1 MTKQINKYLF
11 NLVSA
16 DLKELQRVLPH
27 YIDFSQKE
35 KQNPDYWQK
44 KVNATNNKI
53 APIHTN
59 LFKYGFFFCITL
71 STIMWKQVIELS
83 F

>member
-35 KQNPDYWQK
+35 KQNPDFWQE

-53 APIHTN
+53 DLA
-59 LFKYGFFFCITL
+59 KKTL
-71 STIMWKQVIELS
+71 EFLAGSVQNDR
-83 F
+83 

>member
-27 YIDFSQKE
+27 YIDFLQKE
-35 KQNPDYWQK
+35 KQNPDFWQK

-53 APIHTN
+53 DLA
-59 LFKYGFFFCITL
+59 KKTL
-71 STIMWKQVIELS
+71 EFLAGSV
-83 F
+83 

>member
-35 KQNPDYWQK
+35 KQNPDFWQK

-53 APIHTN
+53 DLA
-59 LFKYGFFFCITL
+59 KKTL
-71 STIMWKQVIELS
+71 ESLAGSV
-83 F
+83 

>member
-53 APIHTN
+53 DLA
-59 LFKYGFFFCITL
+59 KKTL
-71 STIMWKQVIELS
+71 EFLAGSA
-83 F
+83 

>member
-1 MTKQINKYLF
+1 MIKQINKYLF

-35 KQNPDYWQK
+35 KQNPDFWQK

-53 APIHTN
+53 DLA
-59 LFKYGFFFCITL
+59 KKTL
-71 STIMWKQVIELS
+71 EFLAGSVQNDR
-83 F
+83 

>member
-27 YIDFSQKE
+27 YVDFSQKE
-35 KQNPDYWQK
+35 KQNPEFWQK

-53 APIHTN
+53 DVA
-59 LFKYGFFFCITL
+59 KKTL
-71 STIMWKQVIELS
+71 EFLVSSV
-83 F
+83 

>member
-35 KQNPDYWQK
+35 KQNPDFWQK

-53 APIHTN
+53 DLA
-59 LFKYGFFFCITL
+59 KKTL
-71 STIMWKQVIELS
+71 EFLASSAQNDR
-83 F
+83 

>member
-1 MTKQINKYLF
+1 MTKQINKYIF

-35 KQNPDYWQK
+35 KQNPDFWQK

-53 APIHTN
+53 DLA
-59 LFKYGFFFCITL
+59 KKTL
-71 STIMWKQVIELS
+71 EFLAGSV
-83 F
+83 

>member
-35 KQNPDYWQK
+35 KQNPDFWQK

-53 APIHTN
+53 DLA
-59 LFKYGFFFCITL
+59 KKTL
-71 STIMWKQVIELS
+71 DFLAGSV
-83 F
+83 

>member
-1 MTKQINKYLF
+1 MLAVRSFKNYIMTKQINKYLF
-11 NLVSA
+11 NLVST

-35 KQNPDYWQK
+35 KQNPEFWQK

-53 APIHTN
+53 DVA
-59 LFKYGFFFCITL
+59 KKTL
-71 STIMWKQVIELS
+71 DFLVSSV
-83 F
+83 

>member
-27 YIDFSQKE
+27 YVDFSQKE
-35 KQNPDYWQK
+35 KQNPDFWQK

-53 APIHTN
+53 DVA
-59 LFKYGFFFCITL
+59 KKTL
-71 STIMWKQVIELS
+71 EFLVSSV
-83 F
+83 

>member
-1 MTKQINKYLF
+1 MTKQVNKYLF

-53 APIHTN
+53 DLA
-59 LFKYGFFFCITL
+59 KKTL
-71 STIMWKQVIELS
+71 EILVGSV
-83 F
+83 

>member
-1 MTKQINKYLF
+1 MIKQINKYLF

-35 KQNPDYWQK
+35 KQNPDFWQK

-53 APIHTN
+53 DLA
-59 LFKYGFFFCITL
+59 KKTL
-71 STIMWKQVIELS
+71 EFLAGSV
-83 F
+83 

>member
-35 KQNPDYWQK
+35 KQNPDFWQK

-53 APIHTN
+53 DLA
-59 LFKYGFFFCITL
+59 KKTL
-71 STIMWKQVIELS
+71 EFLAGSV
-83 F
+83 

>member
-35 KQNPDYWQK
+35 KQNPDFWQK

-53 APIHTN
+53 DLA
-59 LFKYGFFFCITL
+59 KKTL
-71 STIMWKQVIELS
+71 DFLAGSVQNDR
-83 F
+83 

>member
-35 KQNPDYWQK
+35 KQNPDFWQK

-53 APIHTN
+53 DLA
-59 LFKYGFFFCITL
+59 KKTL
-71 STIMWKQVIELS
+71 EFLAGYV
-83 F
+83 

>member
-1 MTKQINKYLF
+1 MTKKINKYLF

-35 KQNPDYWQK
+35 KQNPEFWQK

-53 APIHTN
+53 DVA
-59 LFKYGFFFCITL
+59 KKTL
-71 STIMWKQVIELS
+71 EFLVSSV
-83 F
+83 

>member
-35 KQNPDYWQK
+35 KQNPDFWQK

-53 APIHTN
+53 DLA
-59 LFKYGFFFCITL
+59 KKTL
-71 STIMWKQVIELS
+71 EFLAGSVQNDR
-83 F
+83 

>member
-35 KQNPDYWQK
+35 KQNPDFWQK

-53 APIHTN
+53 DLA
-59 LFKYGFFFCITL
+59 KKTL
-71 STIMWKQVIELS
+71 EFLACSV
-83 F
+83 

>member
-1 MTKQINKYLF
+1 MTKKINKYLF

-35 KQNPDYWQK
+35 KQNPEFWQK

-53 APIHTN
+53 DVA
-59 LFKYGFFFCITL
+59 KKTL
-71 STIMWKQVIELS
+71 DFLVSSVLE
-83 F
+83 

>member
-27 YIDFSQKE
+27 YIDFSKKE
-35 KQNPDYWQK
+35 KQNPDFWQK

-53 APIHTN
+53 DLA
-59 LFKYGFFFCITL
+59 KKTL
-71 STIMWKQVIELS
+71 EILVGSV
-83 F
+83 

>member
-1 MTKQINKYLF
+1 MTKQVNKYLF

-16 DLKELQRVLPH
+16 DLKESQRVLPH

-44 KVNATNNKI
+44 KVKATNNKI
-53 APIHTN
+53 DLA
-59 LFKYGFFFCITL
+59 KKTL
-71 STIMWKQVIELS
+71 EILVGSV
-83 F
+83 

>member
-35 KQNPDYWQK
+35 KQNPDFWQK

-53 APIHTN
+53 DLA
-59 LFKYGFFFCITL
+59 KKTL
-71 STIMWKQVIELS
+71 EFLAGSA
-83 F
+83 

>member
-35 KQNPDYWQK
+35 KQNPDFWQK

-53 APIHTN
+53 DLA
-59 LFKYGFFFCITL
+59 KKTL
-71 STIMWKQVIELS
+71 EFLVGSV
-83 F
+83 

>member
-35 KQNPDYWQK
+35 KQNPDFWQK

-53 APIHTN
+53 ELA
-59 LFKYGFFFCITL
+59 KKTL
-71 STIMWKQVIELS
+71 EFLAGSV
-83 F
+83 

>member
-35 KQNPDYWQK
+35 KQNPDFWQK

-53 APIHTN
+53 DLA
-59 LFKYGFFFCITL
+59 KKTL
-71 STIMWKQVIELS
+71 EFLASS
-83 F
+83 A

>member
-35 KQNPDYWQK
+35 KQNPEFWQK

-53 APIHTN
+53 DVA
-59 LFKYGFFFCITL
+59 KKTL
-71 STIMWKQVIELS
+71 EFLVSSV
-83 F
+83 

>member
-35 KQNPDYWQK
+35 KHNPDFWQK

-53 APIHTN
+53 DLA
-59 LFKYGFFFCITL
+59 KKTL
-71 STIMWKQVIELS
+71 DFLAGSV
-83 F
+83 

>member
-1 MTKQINKYLF
+1 MTKKINKYLF

-35 KQNPDYWQK
+35 KQNPEFWQK

-53 APIHTN
+53 DVA
-59 LFKYGFFFCITL
+59 KKTL
-71 STIMWKQVIELS
+71 EFLVSSVQNDR
-83 F
+83 